1 MKFRSLLLSAAL
13 LLAALPARAQVQENL
28 DLGAIVGGTGALVTT
43 ATVNSAAQTNSTNKG
58 ALCQLH
64 QLSSSGTATIT
75 FAIQSQDAASQVWT
89 SLITSGSIT
98 TVNDT
103 FLLVYPST
111 NGATGQAALPTG
123 WTAQNVHLPRTWRVQ
138 QVIGGTGGPAW
149 NVSIGCNLLN

>member
-1 MKFRSLLLSAAL
+1 MKKILLLTAAL
-13 LLAALPARAQVQENL
+13 LLAASLTPPAHAQVQENL
-28 DLGAIVGGTGALVTT
+28 DLGAIIGGTGALVTT

-75 FAIQSQDAASQVWT
+75 FAIQSLDAASGVWT
-89 SLITSGSIT
+89 SLITSSSIT
-98 TVNDT
+98 SVTDT
-103 FLLVYPST
+103 QISVYPG
-111 NGATGQAALPTG
+111 GAVAANVS
-123 WTAQNVHLPRTWRVQ
+123 ANVHLPRVWRVQ